1 MQIFSGDF
9 GIPFLTRYAL
19 YFIAD
24 ADRSVEDCGGVDV
37 IASGEFEDAIV
48 GEASVDATCTVD
60 AVEKTAK
67 MLGVLEAFLLAYRAL
82 SFSRTLRFF
91 WADMWALCSRFLSP
105 SSSLIFSCVPFS

>member
-1 MQIFSGDF
+1 MIIWPITCANFSGDF

-19 YFIAD
+19 CFIAD

-37 IASGEFEDAIV
+37 IASGEIEDAIV
-48 GEASVDATCTVD
+48 GEASVDATVD

-67 MLGVLEAFLLAYRAL
+67 VLGVLEAFLLAYRAL

-91 WADMWALCSRFLSP
+91 WADIWALCSRFF
-105 SSSLIFSCVPFS
+105 SLQ